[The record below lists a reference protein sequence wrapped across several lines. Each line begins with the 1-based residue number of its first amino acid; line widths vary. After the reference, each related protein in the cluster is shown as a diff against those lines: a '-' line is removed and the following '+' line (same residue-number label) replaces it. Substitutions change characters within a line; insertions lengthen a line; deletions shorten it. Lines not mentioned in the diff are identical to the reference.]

1 METTIESTEEI
12 RLTEEELE
20 GIRDFPTHMTS
31 KGKFTYLR
39 TYSRYLPDKGRREVF
54 RETMERASRYSINL
68 ELKHRIANGLPV
80 NRDIKRNMKKELR
93 KLFMNM
99 FSLKQGL
106 SGRTT
111 WVGGAENS
119 VADKYPLSNFNCS
132 FTITEE
138 WNDLV
143 ELFYLLLVGTGV
155 GFKSIPEMADK
166 LPPIRSQFTLEHVPY
181 NPLPKGARMENSE
194 LYHAEGVDCATIYVG
209 DSKEGWCEAL
219 AIYLN
224 LLTDRKYH
232 HIKRI
237 KVNYNS
243 VRAKGE
249 RLKTFGGTASGHEPL
264 MEMFTGFENV
274 LKNQIDPHLEAP
286 HYHWEEDGSWQGY
299 VKVRPIHIVDMCNLI
314 GYNVVVGGVRRTA
327 EIALGQEDDWEF
339 IFAKYGM
346 NGIWGDE
353 RFEHHEYLRQRMIEL
368 GIPVPAFW
376 ESLSVK
382 YYAIN
387 DPQTQKELFRSTSIE
402 EAVGYALSIGMVDG
416 RKLDP
421 NTATQ
426 EDYAKAYYPFPFNDT
441 RGLHHR
447 RMSNNSIGFLR
458 KPPKEFLDFIFEVMQ
473 MEGEPAFVNLYEL
486 SKRRLIAGG
495 NLHPTDMEIIALAYF
510 LGVNPCGEI
519 DLFSKG
525 VCNLTTINVKAF
537 VIDGVL
543 QYDALMEA
551 QRLSARAGLR
561 MTLVTL
567 ELPNWDKRQKID
579 RLLGCSVTGWK
590 AAMGAL
596 GYDGGQEAEL
606 LADLR
611 AVANTEAAL
620 YADELGVNRPLLVTT
635 VKPEGTYTI
644 VLNGETSG
652 LHYAKVRRGIRRIRI
667 NKEDPL
673 AKAVMEH
680 KSWTVNPEVG
690 TKGDTFEERMEN
702 ARTLVIDF
710 PEKSDAKM
718 TELDVDVYEQFAS
731 YFRFQ
736 EYYTD
741 HNSSNTIVL
750 DNHEWLIAS
759 GIVYENWDNFVGVSF
774 LAKDGGTYQL
784 APYENNP
791 EAYEKLV
798 ANMEDFDM
806 DILRKYE
813 KNEDSEVD
821 GADIDCSSGACGVR

>member
-1 METTIESTEEI
+1 
-12 RLTEEELE
+12 
-20 GIRDFPTHMTS
+20 
-31 KGKFTYLR
+31 
-39 TYSRYLPDKGRREVF
+39 
-54 RETMERASRYSINL
+54 
-68 ELKHRIANGLPV
+68 
-80 NRDIKRNMKKELR
+80 
-93 KLFMNM
+93 
-99 FSLKQGL
+99 
-106 SGRTT
+106 
-111 WVGGAENS
+111 
-119 VADKYPLSNFNCS
+119 
-132 FTITEE
+132 
-138 WNDLV
+138 
-143 ELFYLLLVGTGV
+143 
-155 GFKSIPEMADK
+155 
-166 LPPIRSQFTLEHVPY
+166 
-181 NPLPKGARMENSE
+181 
-194 LYHAEGVDCATIYVG
+194 
-209 DSKEGWCEAL
+209 
-219 AIYLN
+219 
-224 LLTDRKYH
+224 
-232 HIKRI
+232 
-237 KVNYNS
+237 
-243 VRAKGE
+243 
-249 RLKTFGGTASGHEPL
+249 
-264 MEMFTGFENV
+264 
-274 LKNQIDPHLEAP
+274 
-286 HYHWEEDGSWQGY
+286 
-299 VKVRPIHIVDMCNLI
+299 
-314 GYNVVVGGVRRTA
+314 
-327 EIALGQEDDWEF
+327 
-339 IFAKYGM
+339 
-346 NGIWGDE
+346 
-353 RFEHHEYLRQRMIEL
+353 
-368 GIPVPAFW
+368 
-376 ESLSVK
+376 
-382 YYAIN
+382 
-387 DPQTQKELFRSTSIE
+387 
-402 EAVGYALSIGMVDG
+402 
-416 RKLDP
+416 
-421 NTATQ
+421 
-426 EDYAKAYYPFPFNDT
+426 
-441 RGLHHR
+441 
-447 RMSNNSIGFLR
+447 MSNNSIGFLR